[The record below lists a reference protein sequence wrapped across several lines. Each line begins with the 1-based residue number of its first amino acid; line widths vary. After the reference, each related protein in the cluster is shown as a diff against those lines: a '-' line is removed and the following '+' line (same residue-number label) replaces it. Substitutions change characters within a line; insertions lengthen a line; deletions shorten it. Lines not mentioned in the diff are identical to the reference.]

1 MIKQNKHSGNKYSS
15 FRRIIH
21 EHPRTFRKGP
31 PPPPIPTFSS
41 THAGIRLFNPQ
52 RPKSDQRQFFPNDF
66 EYVIKRKGYENG

>member
-31 PPPPIPTFSS
+31 PPPPHP
-41 THAGIRLFNPQ
+41 HLFKYPRRN
-52 RPKSDQRQFFPNDF
+52 SAL
-66 EYVIKRKGYENG
+66 